1 MQQSGFHEGYIS
13 RLVRFYFLSS
23 DNLNLYA
30 ILIVKEGD
38 NMDAP
43 ILGKRIADLRKEKG
57 MTQRELAEILH
68 ITDGAVSKWER
79 GINFP
84 DLSLI
89 EHLAVA
95 LDTNVITLL
104 SLEGSTKNEV
114 AKVISDISICEKNK
128 LIKDIKQRAVLHII
142 IGSIL
147 LICLFTASYLFHKNN
162 IYGLAQGVTLGAFSF
177 VGTLIGSEYI
187 VIRNA
192 GKI

>member
-1 MQQSGFHEGYIS
+1 
-13 RLVRFYFLSS
+13 
-23 DNLNLYA
+23 
-30 ILIVKEGD
+30 
-38 NMDAP
+38 MDA
-43 ILGKRIADLRKEKG
+43 IIVGKRIADLRKEKG

-68 ITDGAVSKWER
+68 VTDGAVSKWER

-114 AKVISDISICEKNK
+114 ACVISDISSSEKNK
-128 LIKDIKQRAVLHII
+128 LIKDIKQRASFNII

-147 LICLFTASYLFHKNN
+147 LICLFIASYIFHTNN
-162 IYGLAQGVTLGAFSF
+162 IYGLAQGVTLGAFSL
-177 VGTLIGSEYI
+177 VGTLIASEII

>member
-1 MQQSGFHEGYIS
+1 M
-13 RLVRFYFLSS
+13 
-23 DNLNLYA
+23 DTK
-30 ILIVKEGD
+30 IV
-38 NMDAP
+38 
-43 ILGKRIADLRKEKG
+43 GKRIAELRKEKG

-84 DLSLI
+84 DLALL

-104 SLEGSTKNEV
+104 SLEGSTNHEV
-114 AKVISDISICEKNK
+114 ASAISDISASEKNK
-128 LIKDIKQRAVLHII
+128 LIKDIKQRAFLNIV

-147 LICLFTASYLFHKNN
+147 LICLFTASYIFHANN

-177 VGTLIGSEYI
+177 VGTLIASEI
-187 VIRNA
+187 MVIRNA